1 MASGK
6 FADLPHPGQSAQHWL
21 ARYATQH
28 AVRHQRRIWSGR
40 VASWDQHGAAGLA
53 AVTAAVL
60 QAADIGPGAQV
71 VDLGS
76 GTGQISLPLAQRGA
90 QVLAVDVSSAM
101 IRRLQSETQRRGGMS
116 IDALALPIEELA
128 LPPGSVDLV
137 VSSYAL
143 HHLRDA
149 DKARLVSA
157 AYGWLRP
164 GGQLLVA
171 DMMFG
176 RGTSRRDR
184 AIIRSK
190 VAVLAR
196 KGPGG
201 WWRIAKNAA
210 RFLLRVQERPVPVDK
225 WTAMLTR
232 SGFTEVTAST
242 IVAEAGLV
250 TGRRLDDP
258 VRDESLRPYHGN
270 LRAEDAHEGAAM
282 QCPLP

>member
-1 MASGK
+1 
-6 FADLPHPGQSAQHWL
+6 
-21 ARYATQH
+21 
-28 AVRHQRRIWSGR
+28 VIE
-40 VASWDQHGAAGLA
+40 
-53 AVTAAVL
+53 
-60 QAADIGPGAQV
+60 AADVSPDTQV
-71 VDLGS
+71 VDLGC
-76 GTGQISLPLAQRGA
+76 GTGQISMPLALQGA

-101 IRRLQSETQRRGGMS
+101 VRQLQAEARQRGASTLDG
-116 IDALALPIEELA
+116 LALPIEELA
-128 LPPGSVDLV
+128 LPPASVDLI

-164 GGQLLVA
+164 GGRLVLA

-176 RGTSRRDR
+176 RGASSRDR
-184 AIIRSK
+184 AIIRTK
-190 VAVLAR
+190 VAALAR

-210 RFLLRVQERPVPVDK
+210 RFLLRVQERPVSMDA

-232 SGFTEVTAST
+232 SGFAEVSART

-250 TGRRLDDP
+250 AGRRPEGP
-258 VRDESLRPYHGN
+258 VRDEGPGP
-270 LRAEDAHEGAAM
+270 AAG
-282 QCPLP
+282 

>member
-1 MASGK
+1 MASFK
-6 FADLPHPGQSAQHWL
+6 FTDSGYSGQPARHRL

-28 AVRHQRRIWSGR
+28 AVHRQRSVWSGR
-40 VASWDQHGAAGLA
+40 VATWDQHGAAGLSG
-53 AVTAAVL
+53 VTDVVL
-60 QAADIGPGAQV
+60 GAADIFPGAQV

-76 GTGQISLPLAQRGA
+76 GTGQISLPLAERGA

-101 IRRLQSETQRRGGMS
+101 VRRLQSEAQRRGALT
-116 IDALALPIEELA
+116 IDALVLPIEELA

-143 HHLRDA
+143 HHVRDP

-176 RGTSRRDR
+176 RGSSRRDR
-184 AIIRSK
+184 IIIRSK
-190 VAVLAR
+190 VAALAR

-201 WWRIAKNAA
+201 WWRIAKNAV

-232 SGFTEVTAST
+232 SGFTDVTGST
-242 IVAEAGLV
+242 IIAEAGLV
-250 TGRRLDDP
+250 TGRRP
-258 VRDESLRPYHGN
+258 
-270 LRAEDAHEGAAM
+270 
-282 QCPLP
+282 